1 VHIEGMVNVSYV
13 YILVSKKGGTLYV
26 GVTTDLAGRVWQ
38 HKTGEL
44 RGFTSRYGVKRLVYY
59 EAHGSVESAITRE
72 KSLRRWRGKWKLQL
86 IERDNPD
93 WRNLN
98 REIIK

>member
-1 VHIEGMVNVSYV
+1 MVNVSYV